1 MMYPEDLRYTK
12 EHEWARL
19 ENGRVRVGITQFAAD
34 RLSDVVFIELPAVGA
49 IVKSMEPFG
58 VIESVKAASD
68 LYAPVSGTVVDVNRT
83 LVDAPELVN
92 SDPYD
97 QGWMILIQPQDL
109 SELDRLL
116 AADQYFKLIGE
127 SGA

>member
-1 MMYPEDLRYTK
+1 MYPEDLRYTK

-19 ENGRVRVGITQFAAD
+19 ENGRVRVGITRFAAD
-34 RLSDVVFIELPAVGA
+34 RLSDVVFIELPAVGT

-68 LYAPVSGTVVDVNRT
+68 LYAPVSGTVVEVNRT

-97 QGWMILIQPQDL
+97 RGWMILIQPQDL

-116 AADQYFKLIGE
+116 AADQYVKLIGE
-127 SGA
+127 NGA

>member
-68 LYAPVSGTVVDVNRT
+68 LYAPVSGTVVEVNRT

-97 QGWMILIQPQDL
+97 RGWMILIQPQDL
-109 SELDRLL
+109 SELDRLF

>member
-19 ENGRVRVGITQFAAD
+19 ENGRVRVGITRFAAD
-34 RLSDVVFIELPAVGA
+34 RLSDVVFIELPAVGT

-68 LYAPVSGTVVDVNRT
+68 LYAPVSGTVVEVNRT

-97 QGWMILIQPQDL
+97 RGWMILIQPQDL

-116 AADQYFKLIGE
+116 AADQYVKLIGE

>member
-1 MMYPEDLRYTK
+1 MYPENLRYTK

-19 ENGRVRVGITQFAAD
+19 ENGRVRIGITRFAAD
-34 RLSDVVFIELPAVGA
+34 RLSDVVFIELPAVGT

-68 LYAPVSGTVVDVNRT
+68 LYAPVSGTVVEVNRT

-97 QGWMILIQPQDL
+97 RGWMILIQPQDL

-116 AADQYFKLIGE
+116 AADQYVKLIGE
-127 SGA
+127 NGA

>member
-1 MMYPEDLRYTK
+1 MYPEDLRYTK

-19 ENGRVRVGITQFAAD
+19 ENGRVRVGITRFAAD
-34 RLSDVVFIELPAVGA
+34 RLSDVVFIELPAVGT

-68 LYAPVSGTVVDVNRT
+68 LYAPVSGTVVEVNRT

-97 QGWMILIQPQDL
+97 RGWMILIQPQDL
-109 SELDRLL
+109 CELDRLL
-116 AADQYFKLIGE
+116 AADQYVKLIGE
-127 SGA
+127 NGA

>member
-19 ENGRVRVGITQFAAD
+19 ENGRVRVGITRFAAD
-34 RLSDVVFIELPAVGA
+34 RLSDVVFIELPAVGT

-68 LYAPVSGTVVDVNRT
+68 LYAPVSGTVVEVNRT

-97 QGWMILIQPQDL
+97 RGWMILIQSQDL

-116 AADQYFKLIGE
+116 AADQYVKLIGE
-127 SGA
+127 NGA

>member
-1 MMYPEDLRYTK
+1 MYPEDLRYTK

-19 ENGRVRVGITQFAAD
+19 ENGRVRVGITRFAAD
-34 RLSDVVFIELPAVGA
+34 RLSDVVFIELPAVGT

-68 LYAPVSGTVVDVNRT
+68 LYAPVSGTVVEVNRT

-97 QGWMILIQPQDL
+97 RGWMILIQPQDL

-116 AADQYFKLIGE
+116 AADQYVKLIGE

>member
-1 MMYPEDLRYTK
+1 MYPEDLRYTK

-68 LYAPVSGTVVDVNRT
+68 LYAPVSGTVVEVNRT

-109 SELDRLL
+109 SELDRLF
-116 AADQYFKLIGE
+116 AADQYLKLIGE

>member
-1 MMYPEDLRYTK
+1 MYPEDLRYTK

-19 ENGRVRVGITQFAAD
+19 ENGRVRVGITRFAAD
-34 RLSDVVFIELPAVGA
+34 RLSDVVFIELPAVGT

-68 LYAPVSGTVVDVNRT
+68 LYAPVSGTVVEVNRT

-97 QGWMILIQPQDL
+97 RGWMILIQPQDL

-116 AADQYFKLIGE
+116 AADQYVNLIGE

>member
-19 ENGRVRVGITQFAAD
+19 ENGRVRVGITRFAAD
-34 RLSDVVFIELPAVGA
+34 RLSDVVFIELPAVGT

-68 LYAPVSGTVVDVNRT
+68 LYAPVSGTVVEVNRT

-97 QGWMILIQPQDL
+97 RGWMILIQPQDL

-116 AADQYFKLIGE
+116 AADQYVNLIGE

>member
-19 ENGRVRVGITQFAAD
+19 ENGRVRVGITRFAAD
-34 RLSDVVFIELPAVGA
+34 RLSDVVFIELPAVGT

-68 LYAPVSGTVVDVNRT
+68 LYAPVSGTVVEVNRT

-97 QGWMILIQPQDL
+97 RGWMILIQPQDL

-116 AADQYFKLIGE
+116 AADQYVKLIGE
-127 SGA
+127 NGA

>member
-1 MMYPEDLRYTK
+1 MMYPEDLRYTN

-19 ENGRVRVGITQFAAD
+19 ENGRVRVGITRFAAD
-34 RLSDVVFIELPAVGA
+34 RLSDVVFVELPAVGTK
-49 IVKSMEPFG
+49 VKSMEPFG

-68 LYAPVSGTVVDVNRT
+68 LYAPVSGTVVEVNRT

-97 QGWMILIQPQDL
+97 RGWMILIQPQDL

-116 AADQYFKLIGE
+116 AADQYVKLIGE
-127 SGA
+127 NGA

>member
-1 MMYPEDLRYTK
+1 MYPEDLRYTK

-19 ENGRVRVGITQFAAD
+19 ENGRVRVGITRFAAD
-34 RLSDVVFIELPAVGA
+34 RLSDVVFIELPAVGT

-68 LYAPVSGTVVDVNRT
+68 LYAPVSGTVVEVNRT

-116 AADQYFKLIGE
+116 AADQYLKLIGE
-127 SGA
+127 NGA